1 MRLPVPRLLLLA
13 CTLLVVVPASASAAS
28 SKKHVPYPVI
38 KKVSP
43 LKLRIGDKLTITGT
57 GFRAGKGGKN
67 TVVFKRSGKP
77 AIFAKSTSSTTKRIS
92 VVVPAKLSSF
102 LASKKG
108 APVATRFQLRVL
120 AKRFSKSFTSKKL
133 SPVISPKA
141 GGSGGGGAG
150 GGGTTLTP
158 YQICQLGLKANPG
171 ADSDA
176 DGLTNALE
184 GTLGLDPCNAD
195 SDGDGM
201 VDGYEYE
208 SALDLNGRAL
218 PYPGKRPWP
227 NPLDPS
233 DKGYDFDG
241 DGLTLAQEYALWK
254 TVGGVFPVSAYS
266 DGTQNSGGTMPTTTP
281 TLQRLDLDGDGN
293 LTDDER
299 DADGDGLSNVV
310 EYQFRGTVNWWTTV
324 VTSEQPYTWRIFGG
338 VDPTLWDTDGDGI
351 ADGADDQDEDGYDNY
366 TEMQLSRDQSHLRT
380 QPYNPCLPDPYS
392 PTCSRY
398 APVENAW
405 PPFDGSQLRGAAM
418 PFVWPIDNTTVAGG
432 WNGNGGPQ
440 GS

>member
-13 CTLLVVVPASASAAS
+13 CALLAVLPASANA
-28 SKKHVPYPVI
+28 KTVKYPVV

-43 LKLRIGDKLTITGT
+43 LKLHIGDTLTIKGT

-77 AIFAKSTSSTTKRIS
+77 AIFAKSTSSTSTKLT
-92 VVVPAKLSSF
+92 VVVPSKLSSF
-102 LASKKG
+102 LSTKKG
-108 APVATRFQLRVL
+108 VAVATRFQLRVL
-120 AKRFSKSFTSKKL
+120 ASRFSKSFTSTKL
-133 SPVISPKA
+133 SPIILPKA
-141 GGSGGGGAG
+141 GGSGGGGGGA

-158 YQICQLGLKANPG
+158 YQICQAGLKANPA

-176 DGLTNALE
+176 DGIANAVE
-184 GTLGLDPCNAD
+184 TSYGLDPCNAD

-227 NPLDPS
+227 NPLDPT
-233 DKGYDFDG
+233 DGGYDFDG
-241 DGLTLAQEYALWK
+241 DGLTLSEEYKLWK
-254 TVGGVFPVSAYS
+254 FVGGVFPVQAYS
-266 DGTQNSGGTMPTTTP
+266 DGTQNSGGTIPTVSP

-310 EYQFRGTVNWWTTV
+310 EYTFRGAKDWWDAVWTN
-324 VTSEQPYTWRIFGG
+324 EKPYKIRVFSG
-338 VDPTLWDTDGDGI
+338 VDPTVWDTDGDGI
-351 ADGADDQDEDGYDNY
+351 SDGADDQDEDGYDNY
-366 TEMQLSRDQSHLRT
+366 TEMELSRAQSHLRV

-398 APVENAW
+398 IPITDAW
-405 PPFDGSQLRGAAM
+405 PPFDGSQSTGAAV
-418 PFVWPIDNTTVAGG
+418 PFAWPIDNTVVPGG
-432 WNGNGGPQ
+432 WNGAGGPQ
-440 GS
+440 GP